1 MDHADRIRDALR
13 RIDEICRDNSAECL
27 LHEDLFCSDG
37 CPIKFDEG
45 NDCLFISI
53 RRQIRAALPEAYR

>member
-1 MDHADRIRDALR
+1 MLPDRIIYALQ

-53 RRQIRAALPEAYR
+53 RLQIREALSEVR